1 MAIADQNSTMFQEVV
16 RAAVSQLV
24 SHTFESGA
32 AYVTTPLIYA
42 SGGCVVVRVEMSA
55 DGFLVTD
62 FGAGYEEAQQ
72 LNGGHI
78 YRKVASA
85 VAESSGVGFDSF
97 AFFALKVGHSQ
108 LSGAIAA
115 VANCSHEAV
124 SRTSEKMNEIKS
136 LDEGAI
142 LYERLSRVFEA
153 KYIAKNADILGASN
167 NTWQV
172 SSLVTIDG
180 RKVAFEPVLP
190 SLHSVAHVSLKFVD
204 ISSIENAP
212 GTVAVVSHKRALGT
226 RLSLLS
232 RNARVIEKSAGDDVF
247 QRLLDVA

>member
-1 MAIADQNSTMFQEVV
+1 MFQEVV

-24 SHTFESGA
+24 THTFESGA

-42 SGGCVVVRVEMSA
+42 SGGCVVVRVEMAA
-55 DGFLVTD
+55 DGYLVTD
-62 FGAGYEEAQQ
+62 FGAGYEEAQH
-72 LNGGHI
+72 LNGGQI
-78 YRKVASA
+78 YRKIASA
-85 VAESSGVGFDSF
+85 VAEACGVGFDSF

-108 LSGAIAA
+108 LSGAIAT
-115 VANCSHEAV
+115 VANCTQEAV
-124 SRTSEKMNEIKS
+124 SRTSEKLSEAKS
-136 LDEGAI
+136 SDESAI
-142 LYERLSRVFEA
+142 LYERLSQVFEA
-153 KYIAKNADILGASN
+153 KYIAKNVEFLGVSN

-190 SLHSVAHVSLKFVD
+190 SLRSVASVSLKFGD
-204 ISSIENAP
+204 IASIDNAP
-212 GTVAVVSHKRALGT
+212 GTVAVVSQKRAFGT

-232 RNARVIEKSAGDDVF
+232 RNARVVEKSASDDVF